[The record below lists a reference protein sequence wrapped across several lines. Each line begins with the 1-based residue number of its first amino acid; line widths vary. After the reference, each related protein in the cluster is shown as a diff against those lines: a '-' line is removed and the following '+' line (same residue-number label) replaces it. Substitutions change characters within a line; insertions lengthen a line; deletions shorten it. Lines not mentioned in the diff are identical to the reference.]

1 MPSEMLTAAQA
12 LAEMETGR
20 LTSVDLVLACL
31 DRIDAREPQVKAW
44 LHVDRERALALAA
57 ERDL

>member
-44 LHVDRERALALAA
+44 LHVDL
-57 ERDL
+57 